1 MRTKFSGNSL
11 LGKRIVV
18 RLAADANVLVSAV
31 LGGRARLILA
41 SPAVE
46 AVFTTAT
53 VLSEVQ
59 EYAPI
64 LAAKK
69 KLSAESILLA
79 VSVLPIELVDPS
91 LYRRKLAEARRRIG
105 DRDPDDVDLLA
116 LALLLRVPVWSN
128 DNDFEVARV
137 EWYTTAELLTRLAL

>member
-1 MRTKFSGNSL
+1 
-11 LGKRIVV
+11 V
-18 RLAADANVLVSAV
+18 RLAADANVLLSAV

-53 VLSEVQ
+53 VLDEVR

-64 LAAKK
+64 VAAKK

-79 VSVLPIELVDPS
+79 VSVLPVEVIAPDT
-91 LYRRKLAEARRRIG
+91 YRRKLAEARRRIG
-105 DRDPDDVDLLA
+105 DRDPDDADLLA
-116 LALLLRVPVWSN
+116 LCPSGLTTATLRWLGSSGSLLRSC
-128 DNDFEVARV
+128 
-137 EWYTTAELLTRLAL
+137 